1 MDVNQ
6 LIALLLAFINEI
18 LAVGIVIIAASL
30 LLYNLTRNLNNR
42 VARASGVVLACVTS
56 VYLVDAFASLG
67 PDFDALH
74 FVGRLQW
81 VGIAFIPAA
90 LFHVADALLATTGL
104 PSRGRRRRIVRL
116 LYMLSAVFFVAALF
130 TNTIAE
136 PYPFDNSVQFLAGSI
151 FPIYLL
157 YFITACIV
165 TFINVNRARER
176 CLTASSAR
184 RMAYLQFG
192 ILLPALGIFPYSALL
207 PPGEGNTLVVQL
219 LVNTAN
225 VVVITML
232 IFLSYPLSFFGSD
245 IPDRV
250 VKVELLRF
258 LLRGPGT
265 ALLALAVLLSTR
277 RATEILG
284 LAGEDF
290 TPFAVVA
297 VVLLW
302 QWSIHVALPILE
314 RWLVYG
320 DEDDE
325 QLAKLQDLSARILTR
340 NDLTQ
345 LNAATL
351 EGICEYLR
359 TEVAFVVSF
368 MEAEPQLISSIGH
381 WEPTNGEGEATYQE
395 LQKLATNFKP
405 GEERLQF
412 QPWKTFQVTPL
423 YSLRVNTD
431 NNSPQL
437 LGLLGVQLEMP
448 PQELVEEEDIET
460 LNTFIERAEQTL
472 DDLVLQGEIFAAL
485 EGLLPQISLTR
496 KRAAEVEYR
505 PGHKPG
511 LAGHNI
517 PSREEAYELVRAALR
532 QYWGGPGMTR
542 SRLLDLHIVQNQ
554 MTETDSPVQALRNV
568 IEQALN
574 TLRPESPRT
583 MTATEWT
590 MYNIVALRFIEGKKV
605 RDVARRLSVSEP
617 DLYRKQRLAIQA
629 VADALLEMEKNILTH
644 QTPS

>member
-6 LIALLLAFINEI
+6 LVALLLAFINEI

-56 VYLVDAFASLG
+56 VYMVDAFASLG
-67 PDFDALH
+67 PDLEALR

-81 VGIAFIPAA
+81 VGITFIPAA
-90 LFHVADALLATTGL
+90 LFHVSDALLATTGL

-116 LYMLSAVFFVAALF
+116 LYLLSTVFFAAAIF
-130 TNTIAE
+130 TNVIAE
-136 PYPFDNSVQFLAGSI
+136 PYAFDNSVQFLAGPI

-157 YFITACIV
+157 YFITACVV

-176 CLTASSAR
+176 CLTTSSAR

-207 PPGEGNTLVVQL
+207 PTGEGNTLLVQL

-225 VVVITML
+225 IVVITML

-250 VKVELLRF
+250 VKVELMRF

-265 ALLALAVLLSTR
+265 ALLALAVVLSTR

-290 TPFAVVA
+290 MPFAVVA

-302 QWSIHVALPILE
+302 QWTIHLALPILE

-325 QLAKLQDLSARILTR
+325 QLAKLQDLSTRILTR

-351 EGICEYLR
+351 EALCDYLR
-359 TEVAFVVSF
+359 TGVAFVVSF
-368 MEAEPQLISSIGH
+368 MEAEPQLVSSIGG
-381 WEPTNGEGEATYQE
+381 WQPADGDGEATYQK
-395 LQKLATNFKP
+395 LQTFAANFTP

-412 QPWKTFQVTPL
+412 QEWENFQIAPL

-431 NNSPQL
+431 NDSPQL
-437 LGLLGVQLEMP
+437 LGILGVQLAQP
-448 PQELVEEEDIET
+448 PQEMIDQEDIET

-496 KRAAEVEYR
+496 KRAADVEYR
-505 PGHKPG
+505 AGYKTN
-511 LAGHNI
+511 LSGHNI

-542 SRLLDLHIVQNQ
+542 SRLLDLHVVQQQ
-554 MTETDSPVQALRNV
+554 MTETESAVQALRNV

-629 VADALLEMEKNILTH
+629 VADALLDMERNTLTH
-644 QTPS
+644 QSPS